1 MYPACLP
8 SSDQI
13 YDTQVTGH
21 QGIVSG
27 WGKIGQLELWSRVLR
42 KARVSVVSNQDCER
56 NVSIKCRLCSYDI
69 IIIRCF
75 STLVLVYRT
84 SCHWEQVRCVQAE
97 WGRLCWGVSGG
108 LWGTSGST
116 GQSGSLDYPGS
127 DQLETG
133 ERRRM

>member
-13 YDTQVTGH
+13 YDTQVTGY

-42 KARVSVVSNQDCER
+42 KASVSVVSNQDCER

-69 IIIRCF
+69 IIIRCS

-84 SCHWEQVRCVQAE
+84 SCHWEQVRCVQGE
-97 WGRLCWGVSGG
+97 WGRTMLGCVRGTLGDLWQHGTVRVAG
-108 LWGTSGST
+108 LSW
-116 GQSGSLDYPGS
+116 
-127 DQLETG
+127 E
-133 ERRRM
+133 